1 MRKDPPMSED
11 ALDIIEAISQ
21 ETGEPIDVILENA
34 VELYEYVHRIL
45 REKPVGQGDSIFL
58 KVFPGCSYG

>member
-1 MRKDPPMSED
+1 MREDPTMSED

-34 VELYEYVHRIL
+34 VELYEYVHSIL
-45 REKPVGQGDSIFL
+45 REKPVGQGETVFL
-58 KVFPGCSYG
+58 RVFPGCSYG